1 MKKID
6 TPSLQQFATFQPMK
20 GWVNKVNLSS
30 FELENFFQICTC
42 LISTRKA
49 KHVDA
54 TTMFTYSHANT
65 PLGQSEHVYYL
76 SYFISDNNYK
86 YLLLYC
92 ALSLNINSYITQRK
106 SSLQINF
113 INQ

>member
-30 FELENFFQICTC
+30 FELEKFFQICTC
-42 LISTRKA
+42 LISARKA

-54 TTMFTYSHANT
+54 TTMFTYSHENT

-76 SYFISDNNYK
+76 SYLISDNNYQ

-92 ALSLNINSYITQRK
+92 ALSLNINFYITQRK

>member
-1 MKKID
+1 MFM
-6 TPSLQQFATFQPMK
+6 PQP
-20 GWVNKVNLSS
+20 
-30 FELENFFQICTC
+30 C
-42 LISTRKA
+42 LRTLMQ
-49 KHVDA
+49 
-54 TTMFTYSHANT
+54 TLLLAN
-65 PLGQSEHVYYL
+65 HVYYL
-76 SYFISDNNYK
+76 SYFISDNNYQ